1 MRRLAGQLYVQVIV
15 ATLMGVAIGLLFPA
29 FGAALKPAADAF
41 IKLIRMLLAPVI
53 FGTVVLGIARMGN
66 LREAGRIG
74 GRAILYFELLS
85 TVALAIGL
93 LAVNILKP
101 GAGMHVAA
109 GSLDVSQVAEYAH
122 RGQQAGVTGFLLDI
136 VPDSF
141 VGAFT
146 GGAMLPVIL
155 LALLVGAGL
164 ARMGDGAEPLVA
176 LIDRFTTM
184 MFEVVGLVMRLA
196 PIGAAAGMAYTV
208 GKFGAGTLT
217 SLGSLVLTL
226 CLASAFFVC
235 VVLAGVM
242 QIMGLSLWRFLAQL
256 REEILIVFA
265 TCSTEAVLPQLMAK
279 LETMGCDRAT
289 VGIVVPAG
297 YTFNADGTCLYLS
310 LAAVFVAQ
318 ATDTPLPLLEQLG
331 MMAVLLLTSKG
342 SAGVAGAGFVALAA
356 TLSSFHDIPM
366 AGLALLLGVDR
377 LLNIP
382 RALVNLIGN
391 GVAVLAVAR
400 LDGSLDRARAGAVL
414 GRAPA

>member
-15 ATLMGVAIGLLFPA
+15 ATLIGIAIGILFPA
-29 FGAALKPAADAF
+29 FGAALKPLADAF

-53 FGTVVLGIARMGN
+53 FGTVVLGIARMGS
-66 LREAGRIG
+66 LKEAGRVG

-93 LAVNILKP
+93 ITVNLLKP

-109 GSLDVSQVAEYAH
+109 GALDGAQIASYAH
-122 RGQQAGVTGFLLDI
+122 SAQHQGVVPFLLDI

-146 GGAMLPVIL
+146 GGSMLQVIL
-155 LALLVGAGL
+155 LALLAGAALG
-164 ARMGDGAEPLVA
+164 RMGSRAEPLVA
-176 LIDRFTTM
+176 LVDRFTEM
-184 MFEVVGLVMRLA
+184 MFAIVGIVMRLA
-196 PIGAAAGMAYTV
+196 PIGAGAGLAYTV
-208 GKFGAGTLT
+208 GKFGLGVLS
-217 SLGSLVLTL
+217 SLGGLIFALY
-226 CLASAFFVC
+226 LASALFVF

-242 QIMGLSLWRFLAQL
+242 RIIGLSLWRFLGVL
-256 REEILIVFA
+256 REELLIVFA

-279 LETMGCDRAT
+279 LETMGCDRA
-289 VGIVVPAG
+289 VAGIVVPAG

-310 LAAVFVAQ
+310 LAAIFVAQ
-318 ATDTPLPLLEQLG
+318 ATDTPLPIVEQLG
-331 MMAVLLLTSKG
+331 ILAVLLLTSKG

-356 TLSSFHDIPM
+356 TLSSFHTIPV
-366 AGLALLLGVDR
+366 AGLVLLLGVDR

-391 GVAVLAVAR
+391 GVAALAVAR
-400 LDGSLDRARAGAVL
+400 WDGTLDRERARAALAGS
-414 GRAPA
+414 PA